1 MKPVRLTMSAF
12 GSYAGVETIDFEKVN
27 NGIFLITGDTGAGK
41 TTVFDAIT
49 YALFDQTS
57 GGRREG
63 EMMRSQYADG
73 NTPTYVEFVFSY
85 QGQIYG
91 IRRNPNY
98 KRTSKR
104 RNKEGELTLTNEAAA
119 VELTMPDGQVFPGK
133 IRDINEKIIEIIGV
147 DAGQFTQICMIAQGE
162 FMKLLHAPSKER
174 KEIFERVFDTRI
186 YRFIQQKLKEQAK
199 QVYGNL
205 EDNRK
210 LWAHEVESV
219 ACFTNSKYFS
229 AWEECK
235 DKKETQAEQ
244 TIEIVGQMLEEM
256 KEQREKVEEFLQKK
270 QKCATDN
277 SIKKK
282 QAVDINHQLEQ
293 LVQEEQK
300 IAQTKLQIENNKEKL
315 QKILEQ
321 QQEQAK
327 VYQTQMPSLQE
338 QIAGWRALLPKY
350 VILKEKQ
357 ERLRQTEQK
366 KTEAEKRLAV
376 LESELQK
383 KKQEL
388 EKKAV
393 QIQQLE
399 QAPEVLS
406 ELLLKERALAEK
418 QQSLE
423 EMKQR
428 AELIEKLQ
436 KECEKQ
442 REQVQRQ
449 LEDYQEKSRA
459 YEEKNRIFIEEQVG
473 IIAEK
478 LQEGE
483 PCPVCGSL
491 EHPKK
496 ACLSQEAVTQ
506 QEVEQAKKQR
516 EQADS
521 LLNQKKEAYQEKR
534 GQAEKEQSL
543 LDQEAQRIF
552 DRKLEAEEI
561 LQQRVQCKEEY
572 ARVKKQRGEAEEQK
586 KTCEAYKKQQERLLE
601 EQEKISKEREDA
613 TQNCFQLQAE
623 QKTASETLQNIEQ
636 ELPYKTEQ
644 ELQENLRKT
653 EQKKTE
659 LEQQKET
666 LEKQVQ
672 ELQQSQAK
680 EQGTL
685 VTLEEQFAKRK
696 QELSGK
702 ERIDTK
708 ELEEEAQKLAMD
720 IKQLEQQKILIAGKE
735 SRNQQA
741 QENLKKLFQKRNVLE
756 KEYEVI
762 HDLDRTANG
771 NLNQQ
776 ARLDLQTYVQRR
788 YFKYIVAEANRRLV
802 KMSDSQFI
810 LQCRDMENLGKRGE
824 VGLDLDVYDLVT
836 DKVRDVK
843 TLSGGESFMA
853 ALSMALGMADI
864 IQRMAGK
871 VHLDTM
877 FIDEG
882 FGSLDEESRS
892 KAIGILT
899 ELAGNSRLVGII
911 SHVTEL
917 KEQIDRKLV
926 VSKTEKGSKAQWILE
941 S

>member
-73 NTPTYVEFVFSY
+73 NTPTYVEFIFSY
-85 QGQIYG
+85 QGEVYG

-98 KRTSKR
+98 KRTGKR

-133 IRDINEKIIEIIGV
+133 IRDINEKIIDIIGV

-174 KEIFERVFDTRI
+174 KEIFERVFDTRV
-186 YRFIQQKLKEQAK
+186 YRVIQQKLREQAK
-199 QVYGNL
+199 QVYGKL

-210 LWAHEVESV
+210 LWAHEVEGV
-219 ACFTNSKYFS
+219 ACFTNSKHFS

-235 DKKETQAEQ
+235 EKKETQAEQ
-244 TIEIVGQMLEEM
+244 TIEVVGQMLEEM
-256 KEQREKVEEFLQKK
+256 KEQREKVEQFLQEK
-270 QKCATDN
+270 QRCATDN
-277 SIKKK
+277 SIQKK
-282 QAVDINHQLEQ
+282 QAVDVNNQLEQ
-293 LVQEEQK
+293 LVQEEKK
-300 IAQTKLQIENNKEKL
+300 IAKNRLEIENNKVKL
-315 QKILEQ
+315 QELLKK
-321 QQEQAK
+321 QQEQSE
-327 VYQTQMPSLQE
+327 VYSSEMPSLQE
-338 QIAGWRALLPKY
+338 QIAGWKTFLPKY
-350 VILKEKQ
+350 ALLKEKQ
-357 ERLRQTEQK
+357 EKLRQIEQK
-366 KTEAEKRLAV
+366 KIEAEKSLAV
-376 LESELQK
+376 LEEALQR

-388 EKKAV
+388 EKNAR
-393 QIQQLE
+393 QIEKLE
-399 QAPEVLS
+399 QAPEILP
-406 ELLLKERALAEK
+406 ELLLKEKELEEK

-423 EMKQR
+423 KMKER
-428 AELIEKLQ
+428 AELIKELAQ
-436 KECEKQ
+436 ECENQ
-442 REQVQRQ
+442 REQVQKQ
-449 LEDYQEKSRA
+449 LEDYQAKSRA

-496 ACLSQEAVTQ
+496 ACLSEEAVTQ
-506 QEVEQAKKQR
+506 QEVEQAKRQR
-516 EQADS
+516 EQADI
-521 LLNQKKEAYQEKR
+521 LLNQKKEVYQEKR

-543 LDQEAQRIF
+543 LNQEAQRIF
-552 DRKLEAEEI
+552 DRKLETEEI
-561 LQQRVQCKEEY
+561 LQQRVQCKAEY
-572 ARVKKQRGEAEEQK
+572 EAVRKQRSAAEEQK
-586 KTCEAYKKQQERLLE
+586 KTCETYRKQQEKLLE
-601 EQEKISKEREDA
+601 EQEKLTQEREDA
-613 TQNCFQLQAE
+613 AKSCFLLQAE
-623 QKTASETLQNIEQ
+623 QKTARETQENIEQ

-644 ELQENLRKT
+644 ELQENLQKT

-685 VTLEEQFAKRK
+685 VTLEEHFSKRK
-696 QELSGK
+696 EELSGK
-702 ERIDTK
+702 ERIDTEK
-708 ELEEEAQKLAMD
+708 LEETARKLAAE

-741 QENLKKLFQKRNVLE
+741 QENLEQLYKERSVLE
-756 KEYEVI
+756 KKYEVI
-762 HDLDRTANG
+762 NHLDRTANG

-810 LQCRDMENLGKRGE
+810 LRCRDMENLGKRGE

-853 ALSMALGMADI
+853 ALAMALGMADI

-926 VSKTEKGSKAQWILE
+926 VSKNEKGSKAQWILE

>member
-1 MKPVRLTMSAF
+1 MKPIRLTMSAF
-12 GSYAGVETIDFEKVN
+12 GSYAGVETIDFQKVN

-73 NTPTYVEFVFSY
+73 STPTYVEFVFSY
-85 QGQIYG
+85 QGKVYG

-104 RNKEGELTLTNEAAA
+104 RNKEGEFTLTNEAAA

-133 IRDINEKIIEIIGV
+133 IRDINEKIIDIIGV

-186 YRFIQQKLKEQAK
+186 YRGIQQKLREQGR
-199 QVYGNL
+199 QVEEKL
-205 EDNRK
+205 KDNRK
-210 LWAHEVESV
+210 LWAHEVEGVS
-219 ACFTNSKYFS
+219 CFTNSKYFS

-235 DKKETQAEQ
+235 EKKETQAER
-244 TIEIVGQMLEEM
+244 TIEVVGQMLEEM
-256 KEQREKVEEFLQKK
+256 KEQREKVEQFLQEK

-277 SIKKK
+277 SVQKK
-282 QAVDINHQLEQ
+282 QAADVNHQLEQ

-300 IAQTKLQIENNKEKL
+300 IVQIKLKIENNKVKL
-315 QKILEQ
+315 QELLKKQREQSKIYSSE
-321 QQEQAK
+321 
-327 VYQTQMPSLQE
+327 MPILQE
-338 QIAGWRALLPKY
+338 QIAEWKTFLPKY
-350 VILKEKQ
+350 ALLKEKQ
-357 ERLRQTEQK
+357 EKLRLIEQK
-366 KTEAEKRLAV
+366 KMEAEKRLTV
-376 LESELQK
+376 LENKLQEK
-383 KKQEL
+383 QQEL
-388 EKKAV
+388 EKNIR
-393 QIQQLE
+393 QIEKLE
-399 QAPEVLS
+399 QAPEILP
-406 ELLLKERALAEK
+406 ELLLKEKELKEK

-423 EMKQR
+423 KMKER
-428 AELIEKLQ
+428 AELIKELVQ
-436 KECEKQ
+436 ECENQ
-442 REQVQRQ
+442 RKQVQKQ
-449 LEDYQEKSRA
+449 LEDYQAKSRA

-496 ACLSQEAVTQ
+496 ACLSEEAVTQ
-506 QEVEQAKKQR
+506 QEVEQAKRQR
-516 EQADS
+516 EQADT
-521 LLNQKKEAYQEKR
+521 LLNQKKEVYQEKR
-534 GQAEKEQSL
+534 AQAEKEQSL
-543 LDQEAQRIF
+543 LDQEAHRIF
-552 DRKLEAEEI
+552 DKKLEIEEI
-561 LQQRVQCKEEY
+561 LQQRVQCKAEY
-572 ARVKKQRGEAEEQK
+572 DEVRKQRSVAEEQK
-586 KTCEAYKKQQERLLE
+586 KSCEAYKKQQERLLD
-601 EQEKISKEREDA
+601 EQEKLSKEREEA
-613 TQNCFQLQAE
+613 TQNCYQLQAE
-623 QKTASETLQNIEQ
+623 QKTARETLENIVQ

-644 ELQENLRKT
+644 ELQENLQRT
-653 EQKKTE
+653 EQKKAE
-659 LEQQKET
+659 LEDQKET

-672 ELQQSQAK
+672 ELQQFQAK

-685 VTLEEQFAKRK
+685 ITLEEHFSKK
-696 QELSGK
+696 KEELSGK
-702 ERIDTK
+702 ERIDTEK
-708 ELEEEAQKLAMD
+708 LEEIAEKLEAE

-741 QENLKKLFQKRNVLE
+741 QENLKKLYQERSVLE

-762 HDLDRTANG
+762 SYLDRTANG

-788 YFKYIVAEANRRLV
+788 YFKYIIAEANRRLV

-810 LQCRDMENLGKRGE
+810 LRCRDMENLGKRGE

-853 ALSMALGMADI
+853 ALAMALGMADI